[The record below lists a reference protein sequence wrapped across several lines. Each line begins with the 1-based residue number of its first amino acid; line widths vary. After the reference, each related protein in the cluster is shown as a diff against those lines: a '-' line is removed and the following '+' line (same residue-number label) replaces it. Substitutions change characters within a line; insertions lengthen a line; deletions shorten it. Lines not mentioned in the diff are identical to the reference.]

1 MHFGYFIIIIQ
12 WLYSKRGGGGVS
24 CVLLNGINGIIL
36 NLKQYPFI
44 IRHVEGSS
52 TLVHNIIFFFVLS
65 IVLAPISFVTG
76 AEEVSH

>member
-1 MHFGYFIIIIQ
+1 MHFGYFILIIQ
-12 WLYSKRGGGGVS
+12 WLYSERGGGGGVS

-44 IRHVEGSS
+44 IRHVEGYS
-52 TLVHNIIFFFVLS
+52 TLVHIIVYVVLS